1 MDKWKHDQLQADL
14 AEHLLNPERLVWQ
27 NMQIGMAGS
36 PRPDVYT
43 IKKSYSKPHP
53 ISYEIKVSKSDFL
66 SDMKTGKWQAYL
78 QFSCAVV
85 FCVPKGLI
93 TKNDLPAGCGLMVRD
108 ENGWHT
114 LKAPKLERAKIPE
127 EAFMKLLIDGA
138 ERAQKSYIKQLKGEY
153 RINLDAQQ
161 RFGGLIA
168 EILTDYQKVQDR
180 IAQESHR
187 LDYIKQQAHDE
198 AKRIIGGAKEEAKE
212 ATALKGE
219 LAEALNLPPDS
230 GMWVI
235 RRAVADMRKSLS
247 ESESLQS
254 AIQSLEHSKVQIE
267 RSLGHLKQL
276 TGQQ

>member
-1 MDKWKHDQLQADL
+1 MSKWKHDDLQADL
-14 AEHLLNPERLVWQ
+14 AEHLLTPERLVWQ

-66 SDMKTGKWQAYL
+66 SDMKTGKWQSYL

-93 TKNDLPAGCGLMVRD
+93 TKADLPAGCGLMVRD

-138 ERAQKSYIKQLKGEY
+138 DRAQKSHIKRLKDEY
-153 RINLDAQQ
+153 KMSLEAKK
-161 RFGGLIA
+161 RFGGLVA
-168 EILTDYQKVQDR
+168 EILEDHEKVKARIVTDQNRQNNLMQNAEY
-180 IAQESHR
+180 
-187 LDYIKQQAHDE
+187 E
-198 AKRIIGGAKEEAKE
+198 AKRIVNDAKEEVKE
-212 ATALKGE
+212 TTQLMRE

-230 GMWVI
+230 GMWLI
-235 RRAVADMRKSLS
+235 RRAVSDMKKSFS
-247 ESESLQS
+247 ESSSLQS
-254 AIQSLEHSKVQIE
+254 AIQSLERSKMQIE
-267 RSLGHLKQL
+267 SSLGYLKQL